1 VARAAG
7 GRTGFNAPALI
18 SADASPREHRRRGF
32 WELVGLYRLDL
43 GGQVL
48 QPSTVREMQDL
59 TQGPQQLLDDR
70 SGVQQLVL
78 ARDTYTYLH
87 LPMVVGIV
95 L

>member
-1 VARAAG
+1 
-7 GRTGFNAPALI
+7 
-18 SADASPREHRRRGF
+18 
-32 WELVGLYRLDL
+32 
-43 GGQVL
+43 
-48 QPSTVREMQDL
+48 MQDL
-59 TQGPQQLLDDR
+59 TQGQQLLDDR